1 MARPIAF
8 AVSFFWMSA
17 FAFLAVGAAG
27 LVPAGPGGLDVPVL
41 SGSVA
46 PLLAIGFSLVA
57 TVFLWAFVAVVFDR
71 GGIPGDIDW
80 IARIAFA
87 SAILMTS
94 VVLLVFA
101 HLQPLEILASTVLM
115 VTALAASLGAVDV
128 EGRAA
133 RRSARTDNVGKVAGL
148 MAAGAAHNTMLS
160 AISRRAL
167 SDRSDG

>member
-71 GGIPGDIDW
+71 GDIPGD
-80 IARIAFA
+80 
-87 SAILMTS
+87 
-94 VVLLVFA
+94 
-101 HLQPLEILASTVLM
+101 LEILASTVLM